1 MDKVRE
7 YCNFNMNIVGLKC
20 DHNESYF
27 QVPWASMVIQL
38 LKNLPAMQE
47 IRVRSLG

>member
-7 YCNFNMNIVGLKC
+7 HSNFNMNIVGLKC

-27 QVPWASMVIQL
+27 QVPWASMVTQL

-47 IRVRSLG
+47 IRVQSLG